1 MYQTFELSIKHGG
14 NMNVLK
20 GLIALSLL
28 SSPLLATEIPVIG
41 MNGEG
46 EVVEEAVTQA
56 EFKGWMKK
64 AANATTEMVSSD
76 QLPKTESQA
85 GRSLKQIDMGLG
97 FKAEVGLGDTVK
109 ASVEPTVTFKFK
121 RSK

>member
-1 MYQTFELSIKHGG
+1 MK
-14 NMNVLK
+14 VLK
-20 GLIALSLL
+20 GFLALSLL
-28 SSPLLATEIPVIG
+28 SNPLLATEIPVIG
-41 MNGEG
+41 INAEG
-46 EVVEEAVTQA
+46 EVMEEVVSQS

-64 AANATTEMVSSD
+64 AVAASSEMVSSD
-76 QLPKTESQA
+76 QISKTENQA
-85 GRSLKQIDMGLG
+85 GLSLKQVDMGLG